1 MPGDDHAWKHRWAI
15 HWKWDAVMSAATF
28 SDKLGA
34 TGTAGDRVIVPICN
48 DHGLPQL
55 AIAEVVEV
63 VVREPNPLASE
74 LSVRTRVGDDE
85 SCVYEPDEVVL
96 LAAAGTAP

>member
-1 MPGDDHAWKHRWAI
+1 
-15 HWKWDAVMSAATF
+15 MSNATF
-28 SDKLGA
+28 TDQLGA
-34 TGTAGDRVIVPICN
+34 TGRTGNQVIVPICN
-48 DHGLPQL
+48 DDGLPQI

-63 VVREPNPLASE
+63 VVREPNPFASE

-85 SCVYEPDEVVL
+85 SCVYEPDEVVI